1 MVAADQRPCKLPPG
15 SLQGKEREK
24 MEGVGRREVG
34 GERKRRL
41 VGERKEGKKHS
52 PSIFQAPG
60 TLNLP
65 FLM

>member
-1 MVAADQRPCKLPPG
+1 MVAADQRLCKLSPG
-15 SLQGKEREK
+15 SLQGKKGEK

-34 GERKRRL
+34 GKRKRRL

-52 PSIFQAPG
+52 PSIFQVPG

-65 FLM
+65 FLV